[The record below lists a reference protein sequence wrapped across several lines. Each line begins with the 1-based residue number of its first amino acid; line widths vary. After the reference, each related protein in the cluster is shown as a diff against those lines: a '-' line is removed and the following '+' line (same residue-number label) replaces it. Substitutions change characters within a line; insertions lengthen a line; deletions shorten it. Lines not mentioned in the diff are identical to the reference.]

1 MGKIMS
7 HTITPVQVEARLVS
21 LSKEIDSVQIELNEA
36 EKQYFTIKAQY
47 EIALAHSR
55 KNMMN
60 VKTEG
65 GKALTAT
72 EKDDLALLENE
83 DLHLKMASAEILV
96 RATRGNAARIKT
108 QVDIARSIG
117 SSVRSS
123 MELI

>member
-1 MGKIMS
+1 MS

-123 MELI
+123 MELS